1 MPTNEMDVASYSE
14 FAEESIRK
22 SIEMGNYE
30 GAHVQLCSYLLEM
43 QDRFVSNE
51 INRKTWRE
59 SVRLYR
65 RLTMAV
71 MEESNI
77 QQ

>member
-1 MPTNEMDVASYSE
+1 M
-14 FAEESIRK
+14 
-22 SIEMGNYE
+22 
-30 GAHVQLCSYLLEM
+30 QLCSYLLEM